1 MAGPRVC
8 AGSGIPS
15 FLFFPGSGVVGSLF
29 PLSTSFRLPLPSG
42 DDRLPKATNHTHT
55 RNNNSHMAPVM
66 MRANAARAPAAPKH
80 TGAARGT
87 VARAPLA
94 ARAPAPRDISCLAAT
109 LEVLSVDGAKS
120 GSETLE
126 LDSAAEDTAEGLVHR
141 YIVMIRQNMRQGT
154 ASTKTR
160 SEVRGG
166 GRKPQKQKGTGNARM
181 GSRRTPLRPGGGVVF
196 GPKPKDWSIKMNK
209 KEKRLALATTL
220 MNASCDTVVVEDLD
234 GKFSDRKTK
243 NMEAALQAW
252 GVGRDSKAVLIAKE
266 LSDDLMISG
275 RNIERLALQDMA
287 SLNAYDILNADRIL
301 IEKSAVSELNAR
313 FGGSSTEA

>member
-1 MAGPRVC
+1 M
-8 AGSGIPS
+8 
-15 FLFFPGSGVVGSLF
+15 
-29 PLSTSFRLPLPSG
+29 
-42 DDRLPKATNHTHT
+42 
-55 RNNNSHMAPVM
+55 
-66 MRANAARAPAAPKH
+66 
-80 TGAARGT
+80 
-87 VARAPLA
+87 
-94 ARAPAPRDISCLAAT
+94 
-109 LEVLSVDGAKS
+109 
-120 GSETLE
+120 
-126 LDSAAEDTAEGLVHR
+126 
-141 YIVMIRQNMRQGT
+141 
-154 ASTKTR
+154 
-160 SEVRGG
+160 
-166 GRKPQKQKGTGNARM
+166 
-181 GSRRTPLRPGGGVVF
+181 F

-252 GVGRDSKAVLIAKE
+252 GVGRDSKAVLITKE
-266 LSDDLMISG
+266 LSDDLTISG